1 MGFFKRFVKAITNP
15 TTLIMAAVA
24 VALAPAT
31 GGASLSLLSSAA
43 FWTNVAITAAVMAG
57 AQALSAPPKLPSF
70 SDFIG
75 ELQGRTQMIKQPT
88 VPRRVIYGKARVSG
102 VLGFIE
108 STNDDQHL
116 HMIIMLAGHEVNSI
130 GTIYVNDEEFELNS
144 QSSENLNFFSQIK
157 SKFNT
162 IVRDTVTDEIALE
175 VNESV
180 KEIKQIKEKETQAP
194 IENEFWTVQ
203 LGSYRDLNNAK
214 GEIVSL
220 RDLNFNAYIKE
231 DKVDDVSEYKVRV
244 GSELTRN
251 MAEEISSN
259 LKMNNYENQLV
270 PYN

>member
-1 MGFFKRFVKAITNP
+1 MKMEESLKHRILGTSIFVIFLSFIVPLVLDGNDQDEYLER
-15 TTLIMAAVA
+15 TLVKSDQIEN
-24 VALAPAT
+24 
-31 GGASLSLLSSAA
+31 SS
-43 FWTNVAITAAVMAG
+43 
-57 AQALSAPPKLPSF
+57 
-70 SDFIG
+70 
-75 ELQGRTQMIKQPT
+75 
-88 VPRRVIYGKARVSG
+88 RRVVEIY
-102 VLGFIE
+102 L
-108 STNDDQHL
+108 
-116 HMIIMLAGHEVNSI
+116 
-130 GTIYVNDEEFELNS
+130 NDEEFELNS

-162 IVRDTVTDEIALE
+162 IERDTVTDEIALE

-203 LGSYRDLNNAK
+203 LGSYRDLSNAK

-231 DKVDDVSEYKVRV
+231 DKVGDVSEYKVRV

>member
-1 MGFFKRFVKAITNP
+1 MEESLKHRILGISIFVIFLSFIVPLILDGNDKDGYLER
-15 TTLIMAAVA
+15 TLV
-24 VALAPAT
+24 
-31 GGASLSLLSSAA
+31 
-43 FWTNVAITAAVMAG
+43 
-57 AQALSAPPKLPSF
+57 K
-70 SDFIG
+70 SDQI
-75 ELQGRTQMIKQPT
+75 ENNS
-88 VPRRVIYGKARVSG
+88 RRVVEIY
-102 VLGFIE
+102 L
-108 STNDDQHL
+108 
-116 HMIIMLAGHEVNSI
+116 
-130 GTIYVNDEEFELNS
+130 NDEEFELNN
-144 QSSENLNFFSQIK
+144 QSTENLNFFNQIK

-162 IVRDTVTDEIALE
+162 ITRDTLTDEIAIE

-180 KEIKQIKEKETQAP
+180 KEIIEIKEKEIQAH

-231 DKVDDVSEYKVRV
+231 DKAGDVSEYKVRV

-259 LKMNNYENQLV
+259 LKMSNYENKLV